1 MQKDFQARERW
12 HSWHWVL
19 EIVHGTL
26 LGLRELHTNLQRL
39 ATFPGE
45 HTKDGRVA
53 FQVAHLN
60 DDCAERPDITLHR
73 VSALKQKL
81 RTGPGRGSYLRERI
95 CWHAIQHL
103 PQTEVC
109 NLAPPFTRQQN
120 IWTFNV
126 QVADRPFVKGE
137 QARSNVL
144 DDLLAPTVQPND
156 FAI

>member
-1 MQKDFQARERW
+1 MYAKA
-12 HSWHWVL
+12 WV
-19 EIVHGTL
+19 IVWYS
-26 LGLRELHTNLQRL
+26 LGLANTTHVYQCLQRL

-45 HTKDGRVA
+45 LTMDWRDS
-53 FQVAHLN
+53 FRNAHLN

-81 RTGPGRGSYLRERI
+81 RTGPGRGSDLRERI

-103 PQTEVC
+103 AQAEVC

-137 QARSNVL
+137 QTRSNVL
-144 DDLLAPTVQPND
+144 DDLLAP
-156 FAI
+156 AA